1 MKNPRRTVTF
11 QSILC
16 PVDFSPQSRKA
27 VRYAAALAQRSG
39 GRLVVLFV
47 NDPLLLAA
55 AAAVYHHRRLFV
67 ERSRAELVRFV
78 KSIRTGPTLRK
89 GVSCM
94 VSEGNPGD
102 EILRAAKRLESDLI
116 VIGTHGLSGVSKL
129 FFGSTTE
136 HVLQRV
142 TIPVLAIPPSI
153 RTPKPHRRGTSVLTV
168 ARVVAP
174 IDLAGE
180 WQSDASRAADIARWL
195 DAELVLV
202 HVMPRIPT
210 PPWLGPN
217 VAMNDRRRTEKAS
230 KALKRVRTTL
240 FSDVSSASRVLIGN
254 PADEIARLAANGP
267 PSLVV
272 MGLRGT
278 GGLWRARRGSIAYR
292 VLTHA
297 VTPVLALPRKR
308 LGRRLSKRLFTTVT
322 RALSERDQIEMAGI
336 DALLSV
342 ARGRE
347 VTRGRRSSRRDR
359 RRAA

>member
-1 MKNPRRTVTF
+1 MKTPRRTVTF

-16 PVDFSPQSRKA
+16 PVDFSNHSRNA

-55 AAAVYHHRRLFV
+55 AAAVFHHRRLFV
-67 ERSRAELVRFV
+67 ERTRNELVRFV
-78 KSIRTGPTLRK
+78 RQSLQIGPASRK
-89 GVSCM
+89 DIACV

-102 EILRAAKRLESDLI
+102 EILRAVRRLGSDLI
-116 VIGTHGLSGVSKL
+116 VIGTHGLSGVKKL

-142 TIPVLAIPPSI
+142 TIPVLAIPPST
-153 RTPKPHRRGTSVLTV
+153 RTRKPPLKGARALTV

-174 IDLAGE
+174 IDLVGKWEPDARGAG
-180 WQSDASRAADIARWL
+180 DIARWL
-195 DAELVLV
+195 DAELMLV
-202 HVMPRIPT
+202 HVVPRIQAPQ
-210 PPWLGPN
+210 WLRPKM
-217 VAMNDRRRTEKAS
+217 AIDDRRRTEKAS
-230 KALKRVRTTL
+230 EALERVRTRL
-240 FSDVSSASRVLIGN
+240 FSDLRSTTRVLIGD

-267 PSLVV
+267 SSMVV
-272 MGLRGT
+272 MGLRGA

-292 VLTHA
+292 VLTRA

-308 LGRRLSKRLFTTVT
+308 QGRRLSKRLFTAVT
-322 RALSERDQIEMAGI
+322 RALSKRDRIEMDGI

-342 ARGRE
+342 GGGRE
-347 VTRGRRSSRRDR
+347 RSRGRRFS
-359 RRAA
+359 